1 MLPEQQQRIL
11 GYFIEE
17 AKDHLNTIEQG
28 LLALQNTIDDPE
40 MLKEVYRAA
49 HSIKGG
55 AGMLGLSSIQKTS
68 HLLEDCFKILEGS
81 PVRVDQKLESLFL
94 RVFDTLQSLI
104 EQLQGPFGLTED
116 VAASLMSTTAPVFS
130 ELQQHLEVLT
140 KQPVGGVKV
149 PAVAAAAKE
158 KDQIQ
163 VAFKQEVMEH
173 LRQMLQLFKPPQWP
187 NSREDLVSRCRQ
199 LQELGSRF
207 NLPGWSELLSC
218 AGRAIANPDNS
229 SQTLAPIVIK
239 EIKQAQELV
248 LAGREAEVAVSSQL
262 AALAPPAPTPEA
274 AIESD
279 LVDLLAVTGD
289 SDDSEDWFQSAL
301 AQAPADALGDGVA
314 SEPPEGAIDFGAN
327 AWEPGDDAAQFFWVP
342 DTDVTPAKTT
352 ARSDRPE
359 KPIVTAPADPTGPE
373 VGAAELMALNDL
385 FPEEVPELDSTWQVE
400 EVLGDAQSEP
410 MLESFDDFNA
420 ATDNELA
427 DLFAQTYT
435 ASPDD
440 SPEDDTVTLF
450 GKAFFDDESEV
461 SPIPPQGEAAAA
473 NRLTA
478 HLFDEDFSA
487 TGTPASR
494 SDEDISLFGEKFGF
508 DDDSTSDRVAFQ
520 GEGEAESALTDL
532 FEEDFPAVETGATSQ
547 DEEDLSLFGEDLFF
561 QDSPAEQIRASSPSA
576 AAASEP
582 EADDLSE
589 LFAGLNEDD
598 FWQAE
603 LANESEALDLARSQS
618 ADISNLDDSNWLEGW
633 DNAAIA
639 GQVPDE
645 LDMAGFEPS
654 APADDWQGELFTARE
669 ESSPAAGSAL
679 SDRAPIELN
688 REDSPSDLEALTP
701 ALSFGEVDFG
711 FNSPED
717 EAAMLLGDESE
728 LMGLEAI
735 NQNWADQIEGDAKAV
750 EFGALTDDFDWDAN
764 DLFGSQAAAGETP
777 SAQSIVSAPEVGSK
791 PTRDYPSPQNAEASI
806 DDFFS
811 LDEPSQL
818 WGEPSQTEADL
829 GLDANWLL
837 ASSDLFAD
845 METPPAQDAEIQ
857 ARISDGGEGE
867 FDLFAD
873 EPGTE
878 FDLFGNE
885 TPAEEE
891 AFEIADNATAE
902 ELLSFDFPSAESETG
917 ADDDDLAWLSEITQ
931 DVDAESDLAQQEHE
945 ENTEEGVV
953 NLTEGEEQFSFEQ
966 LAFAETTTTTE
977 GEEQFSF
984 EQLAFAETTT
994 TAELEPEPDFADLDA
1009 MLGEVGDIGATGVGS
1024 STPSAE
1030 LDFADLEAILG
1041 EAGDIGATGVSS
1053 STPSAEL
1060 DFADLEAMLGEE
1072 AIAPSGADMTLD
1084 TMSWMVSAIPGDGK
1098 STPAL
1103 VPTTDKTQ
1111 AVAASDEFEDL
1122 EAMIASAETLGG
1134 PPMKSRPGQAN
1145 ASKPRARIF
1154 EQTMKVP
1161 VKQLDNLT
1169 NLVGELVVN
1178 RNSLEQDQERLR
1190 QFLDNLL
1197 HQVQQL
1203 SDVGARMQ
1211 DLYERSLLES
1221 ALLASRQS
1229 YRFSTTGGDGFG
1241 GYSSGSTW
1249 DHIEM
1254 DRFTPFHTL
1263 SQEMI
1268 ELIVRVRESASDIE
1282 FIVDETDQVSR
1293 QFRQVT
1299 TQLQEGLTRARMVP
1313 FAEIERVFPLFR
1325 YVRDKAAELGKQA
1338 ELRIEGRE
1346 TLIDKLI
1353 LEHLSDPMKHLIN
1366 NGLAHGIEAPEVRQR
1381 QGKPPVGRIT
1391 LSAFH
1396 QGNQTV
1402 ISFSDDGAG
1411 IDVELLKAKA
1421 VEKRLITAEQANSL
1435 SRIEAYELL
1444 YLSGLSTKDKADLI
1458 AGKGVGM
1465 DVVRTNVSEIR
1476 GTITTD
1482 STQGKGTSFTI
1493 RLPLT
1498 LSICK
1503 ALCCVSNQARI
1514 AFPMDGVEDALDVPK
1529 SRVQV
1534 NAEGNQYIQWRDMQ
1548 LEFKHLNEL
1557 LTFNRQLG
1565 RGRVYGAS
1573 KDEDSVAI
1581 VVLRSAGNFLAIQV
1595 DQVVG
1600 EQEIVIKQLEGPVP
1614 KPIGIAGA
1622 TVMGDG
1628 RIMPIGDV
1636 LELIDIAMGRVGKDR
1651 RAMLWEQNNLAAAS
1665 ETPVNEPRVLIVD
1678 DSITVRELLS
1688 MTFNKAGY
1696 RVEQA
1701 RDGQEAWDKLKSG
1714 LPCDIVF
1721 CDIEMPRMNG
1731 LELLSRLHKDP
1742 DLTHL
1747 PVAMLT
1753 SRGAEKHRE
1762 MAFDLGASGY
1772 FTKPYLEEAL
1782 LDAASRMLKGEK
1794 LVPSNMSAS

>member
-55 AGMLGLSSIQKTS
+55 AGMLGISSIQKTS

-81 PVRVDQKLESLFL
+81 PVRVDQKLEELFL
-94 RVFDTLQSLI
+94 GVFDTLQSLVD
-104 EQLQGPFGLTED
+104 QLQGPFGLTED
-116 VAASLMSTTAPVFS
+116 VAAGLMSTIAPVFS
-130 ELQQHLEVLT
+130 ELQQHLDVLT
-140 KQPVGGVKV
+140 KQPAAASGAKAG
-149 PAVAAAAKE
+149 AGAAAKNMVE
-158 KDQIQ
+158 TLDVTSLQQ
-163 VAFKQEVMEH
+163 AFKQEVMEQ

-187 NSREDLVSRCRQ
+187 NSRQDLASRCES
-199 LQELGSRF
+199 LQELGTRF
-207 NLPGWSELLSC
+207 NLPGWSELLSI
-218 AGRAIANPDNS
+218 AARAIANLENT

-248 LAGREAEVAVSSQL
+248 LAGRGNQVKASEQL
-262 AALAPPAPTPEA
+262 AALQPPAPTPEE
-274 AIESD
+274 AIASD
-279 LVDLLAVTGD
+279 LENLLAATGD
-289 SDDSEDWFQSAL
+289 TDDADWFQSAL
-301 AQAPADALGDGVA
+301 AEAPAAEA
-314 SEPPEGAIDFGAN
+314 PSEAEELFGFAG
-327 AWEPGDDAAQFFWVP
+327 EPADDAAQFFFVP
-342 DTDVTPAKTT
+342 ETEVAPPKTT
-352 ARSDRPE
+352 PRSDRSSSE
-359 KPIVTAPADPTGPE
+359 KPSITAPADPTGPE
-373 VGAAELMALNDL
+373 VGAAELIALNDL

-400 EVLGDAQSEP
+400 EVMGDADSQP
-410 MLESFDDFNA
+410 LLESLDDFNVGG
-420 ATDNELA
+420 DNELA
-427 DLFAQTYT
+427 DLFADGSAEFPQ
-435 ASPDD
+435 ADAAE
-440 SPEDDTVTLF
+440 EDDTVTLF
-450 GKAFFDDESEV
+450 GKTFDFDDSEDEPV
-461 SPIPPQGEAAAA
+461 APQGAARE
-473 NRLTA
+473 NRLTDDPFQDLA
-478 HLFDEDFSA
+478 ASGTASPQDEDL
-487 TGTPASR
+487 
-494 SDEDISLFGEKFGF
+494 SLFGENFFF
-508 DDDSTSDRVAFQ
+508 D
-520 GEGEAESALTDL
+520 ESASDPVAAQTAAATENRVTDDL
-532 FEEDFPAVETGATSQ
+532 FEDLAAPETAASAP
-547 DEEDLSLFGEDLFF
+547 DEDLSLFGEDFFFEESASAPLESQEATAANTLTDDLFE
-561 QDSPAEQIRASSPSA
+561 DLA
-576 AAASEP
+576 APETAASAPDEDLSLFGEDFFFEESASDP
-582 EADDLSE
+582 VGATVPSPTGTSEMESEGLSE

-603 LANESEALDLARSQS
+603 SNESENLGLATEESPDFS
-618 ADISNLDDSNWLEGW
+618 SFADSNWLQES
-633 DNAAIA
+633 NNEAIA
-639 GQVPDE
+639 APVADE
-645 LDMAGFEPS
+645 LDLAGF
-654 APADDWQGELFTARE
+654 DWSGELSTPEDDNLTA
-669 ESSPAAGSAL
+669 AAPDLTPTQLNSEDSQSDLAGATL
-679 SDRAPIELN
+679 DRA
-688 REDSPSDLEALTP
+688 
-701 ALSFGEVDFG
+701 FGDADFE
-711 FNSPED
+711 FSSPED
-717 EAAMLLGDESE
+717 GAEAF
-728 LMGLEAI
+728 
-735 NQNWADQIEGDAKAV
+735 
-750 EFGALTDDFDWDAN
+750 EFPALTDDFDASNLFETEAATETPQQQSGDV
-764 DLFGSQAAAGETP
+764 DLEFGSL
-777 SAQSIVSAPEVGSK
+777 
-791 PTRDYPSPQNAEASI
+791 PTNDYPSATNTEATF

-811 LDEPSQL
+811 LDQASQMPADAEL
-818 WGEPSQTEADL
+818 EAL
-829 GLDANWLL
+829 
-837 ASSDLFAD
+837 DLFGD
-845 METPPAQDAEIQ
+845 MESTVFPELNMGLEQDAQ
-857 ARISDGGEGE
+857 MLEGIPE
-867 FDLFAD
+867 EGDFDLFAQD
-873 EPGTE
+873 ESAAG
-878 FDLFGNE
+878 FDLFD
-885 TPAEEE
+885 AEAE
-891 AFEIADNATAE
+891 AAAQGLEIADNLTPE
-902 ELLSFDFPSAESETG
+902 ELPSFELAAADSATE
-917 ADDDDLAWLSEITQ
+917 ADDDLGWLSEITQ
-931 DVDAESDLAQQEHE
+931 DVD
-945 ENTEEGVV
+945 
-953 NLTEGEEQFSFEQ
+953 GEDE
-966 LAFAETTTTTE
+966 LAFGDEETAAGAGLNLAAANEPISFDQLDVEPASTPSELAAEADF
-977 GEEQFSF
+977 GD
-984 EQLAFAETTT
+984 
-994 TAELEPEPDFADLDA
+994 LEA
-1009 MLGEVGDIGATGVGS
+1009 MLGADAAVEVAA
-1024 STPSAE
+1024 PAE
-1030 LDFADLEAILG
+1030 SEASFDLDFDDLEAMLG
-1041 EAGDIGATGVSS
+1041 ADAAVEVAAATESEASFD
-1053 STPSAEL
+1053 L
-1060 DFADLEAMLGEE
+1060 DFDDLEAMLGEE
-1072 AIAPSGADMTLD
+1072 AIAPTSEAANLNPPPA
-1084 TMSWMVSAIPGDGK
+1084 VSNLP
-1098 STPAL
+1098 STPAK
-1103 VPTTDKTQ
+1103 VADK
-1111 AVAASDEFEDL
+1111 EFEDL
-1122 EAMIASAETLGG
+1122 EAMLVTAAEMVG
-1134 PPMKSRPGQAN
+1134 PPMKTRPGQVST
-1145 ASKPRARIF
+1145 SKPRARIF

-1229 YRFSTTGGDGFG
+1229 YRFSTSTTGDLSN
-1241 GYSSGSTW
+1241 GYSSSSTW

-1366 NGLAHGIEAPEVRQR
+1366 NGLAHGIESPEVRQR

-1391 LSAFH
+1391 ISAFH

-1411 IDVELLKAKA
+1411 IDVDRLKAKA
-1421 VEKRLITAEQANSL
+1421 VEKRLITPDQAKNL

-1503 ALCCVSNQARI
+1503 ALCCVSDQALI
-1514 AFPMDGVEDALDVPK
+1514 AFPMDGVEDALDVPIT
-1529 SRVQV
+1529 RVQV
-1534 NAEGNQYIQWRDMQ
+1534 NAEGENYIQWRDMQ
-1548 LEFKHLNEL
+1548 LTFKHLNEL
-1557 LTFNRQLG
+1557 LAFNRQMG

-1595 DQVVG
+1595 DRVVG

-1651 RAMLWEQNNLAAAS
+1651 RAMLWEQNNLAAVS
-1665 ETPVNEPRVLIVD
+1665 EAPVTEPRVLIVD

-1721 CDIEMPRMNG
+1721 CDIEMPRMDG

-1753 SRGAEKHRE
+1753 SRGAEKHRQ

-1794 LVPSNMSAS
+1794 LVTSNVSASS

>member
-40 MLKEVYRAA
+40 MLREVYRAA
-49 HSIKGG
+49 HSVKGG

-81 PVRVDQKLESLFL
+81 PLRVDQKLESLFL

-116 VAASLMSTTAPVFS
+116 VAASLMATTGPVFS
-130 ELQQHLEVLT
+130 ELQEHLEVLT
-140 KQPVGGVKV
+140 KQAAGGVKV
-149 PAVAAAAKE
+149 PAKAPAGKE
-158 KDQIQ
+158 KEQIQ

-187 NSREDLVSRCRQ
+187 NSREELVSRCLQ
-199 LQELGSRF
+199 LQELGDRF

-218 AGRAIANPDNS
+218 GARAIANPDNS
-229 SQTLAPIVIK
+229 SQSLAPVVIK

-248 LAGREAEVAVSSQL
+248 LAGRGAEVNVSQQL
-262 AALAPPAPTPEA
+262 AALAPPAPTPEE

-289 SDDSEDWFQSAL
+289 SEDSDDWFQSAL
-301 AQAPADALGDGVA
+301 EETPAAALPENGFELGA
-314 SEPPEGAIDFGAN
+314 STSEPA
-327 AWEPGDDAAQFFWVP
+327 DDAAQFFWVP
-342 DTDVTPAKTT
+342 DSEPTPPKTT
-352 ARSDRPE
+352 PRGDRPE
-359 KPIVTAPADPTGPE
+359 KPSVTAPAEPTGPE
-373 VGAAELMALNDL
+373 VGAAELIALNDL

-400 EVLGDAQSEP
+400 EFLGDAQGEP
-410 MLESFDDFNA
+410 LLDSFDDFND

-427 DLFAQTYT
+427 DLFAQSST
-435 ASPDD
+435 ASREDD
-440 SPEDDTVTLF
+440 SAEEDDTVTLF
-450 GKAFFDDESEV
+450 GRAFFDDEGEAE
-461 SPIPPQGEAAAA
+461 PIPAESEAAGATGLRE
-473 NRLTA
+473 N
-478 HLFDEDFSA
+478 LFDEDFSA
-487 TGTPASR
+487 TPTTASP
-494 SDEDISLFGEKFGF
+494 SDEDISLFGESFF
-508 DDDSTSDRVAFQ
+508 LEEESTSDPVAVQ
-520 GEGEAESALTDL
+520 GEADAESALTDL
-532 FEEDFPAVETGATSQ
+532 FEQDFPAVETAATQ
-547 DEEDLSLFGEDLFF
+547 DEEDLSLFGEDFF
-561 QDSPAEQIRASSPSA
+561 FEDSPAEAIRATSPSA
-576 AAASEP
+576 AASEA

-603 LANESEALDLARSQS
+603 LPNESQALDLASSDS
-618 ADISNLDDSNWLEGW
+618 ADISNSFDSNWLEGW
-633 DNAAIA
+633 DSAAIGA
-639 GQVPDE
+639 QVADD
-645 LDMAGFEPS
+645 LDMAGFESS
-654 APADDWQGELFTARE
+654 AAADDWEGDLFAASE
-669 ESSPAAGSAL
+669 DDSPAGSAF
-679 SDRAPIELN
+679 SDSSPIELN
-688 REDSPSDLEALTP
+688 TEDSQSDLDALTP
-701 ALSFGEVDFG
+701 ELSFGEADFA
-711 FNSPED
+711 FNAPFD
-717 EAAMLLGDESE
+717 QPAPLLGDESE
-728 LMGLEAI
+728 LMGIEEI
-735 NQNWADQIEGDAKAV
+735 NQNWADQIAGDAEGF
-750 EFGALTDDFDWDAN
+750 EFGALSDDFDWNAN
-764 DLFGSQAAAGETP
+764 DLFGSEAAPIET
-777 SAQSIVSAPEVGSK
+777 ASAPGVVGESEVGSI
-791 PTRDYPSPQNAEASI
+791 PTTDYPCLQNADASI

-811 LDEPSQL
+811 LDEESQVAV
-818 WGEPSQTEADL
+818 EPSQSDAALE
-829 GLDANWLL
+829 LDANWLE

-845 METPPAQDAEIQ
+845 METPAPQDAQIPD
-857 ARISDGGEGE
+857 RISDGEEGEFDFFADEPGSE
-867 FDLFAD
+867 FDLFA
-873 EPGTE
+873 
-878 FDLFGNE
+878 NE
-885 TPAEEE
+885 TP
-891 AFEIADNATAE
+891 ADNATAP
-902 ELLSFDFPSAESETG
+902 ELLSFDLPSAESESG
-917 ADDDDLAWLSEITQ
+917 ADDDLGWLSEITQ
-931 DVDAESDLAQQEHE
+931 DVGDESDLALQQHE
-945 ENTEEGVV
+945 ENTEDEVL
-953 NLTEGEEQFSFEQ
+953 NLTDEDEQFSFEE
-966 LAFAETTTTTE
+966 LSFAETTAPE
-977 GEEQFSF
+977 LQAEE
-984 EQLAFAETTT
+984 
-994 TAELEPEPDFADLDA
+994 
-1009 MLGEVGDIGATGVGS
+1009 
-1024 STPSAE
+1024 
-1030 LDFADLEAILG
+1030 DFADLEAMLG
-1041 EAGDIGATGVSS
+1041 EDAALGATGVME

-1060 DFADLEAMLGEE
+1060 DFADLEAMLGEDAALGATGVTE
-1072 AIAPSGADMTLD
+1072 STPSAELDFADLEAMLGEDAIAPTSADLNLG
-1084 TMSWMVSAIPGDGK
+1084 TMASMLSAIPADGK
-1098 STPAL
+1098 STPGS
-1103 VPTTDKTQ
+1103 VPTGNKTP
-1111 AVAASDEFEDL
+1111 AAASDEFEDL

-1145 ASKPRARIF
+1145 GSKPRARIF

-1229 YRFSTTGGDGFG
+1229 YRFSTTNSDGLN

-1366 NGLAHGIEAPEVRQR
+1366 NALAHGIEAPEVRQR

-1391 LSAFH
+1391 ISAFH

-1402 ISFSDDGAG
+1402 ISFADDGAG
-1411 IDVELLKAKA
+1411 IDVERLKAKA
-1421 VEKRLITAEQANSL
+1421 VEKRLISAEQARSL

-1444 YLSGLSTKDKADLI
+1444 YLSGLSTKDKADLM

-1482 STQGKGTSFTI
+1482 SSQGKGTSFTI

-1529 SRVQV
+1529 ARIQV

-1565 RGRVYGAS
+1565 RGRVYGAN

-1581 VVLRSAGNFLAIQV
+1581 VVLRSAANFLAIQV

-1614 KPIGIAGA
+1614 KPVGIAGA

-1721 CDIEMPRMNG
+1721 CDIEMPRMDG
-1731 LELLSRLHKDP
+1731 LELLSRLHKDA

-1753 SRGAEKHRE
+1753 SRGAEKHRQ

-1794 LVPSNMSAS
+1794 LVTTNISAS

>member
-28 LLALQNTIDDPE
+28 LLALQHTIDDPE

-55 AGMLGLSSIQKTS
+55 AGMLGISSIQKTS

-81 PVRVDQKLESLFL
+81 PVRVDQKLEELFL
-94 RVFDTLQSLI
+94 RVFDTLQSLV

-116 VAASLMSTTAPVFS
+116 VAAGLMSTIAPVFT
-130 ELQQHLEVLT
+130 ELQQHLEHLT
-140 KQPVGGVKV
+140 KHPAPASGAKV
-149 PAVAAAAKE
+149 ATTAAAAKQKE
-158 KDQIQ
+158 QLQ
-163 VAFKQEVMEH
+163 QAFKQEVMEH

-187 NSREDLVSRCRQ
+187 NSRQDLVSRCERLEQ
-199 LQELGSRF
+199 LGSRF
-207 NLPGWSELLSC
+207 QLPAWSDLLLTT
-218 AGRAIANPDNS
+218 ARAIAHPDNS

-248 LAGREAEVAVSSQL
+248 LAGRGDQVTVSKQL
-262 AALAPPAPTPEA
+262 AALQPPAPTPEE

-279 LVDLLAVTGD
+279 LENLLAATGE
-289 SDDSEDWFQSAL
+289 SDDSDWFQSAL
-301 AQAPADALGDGVA
+301 MQTPPA
-314 SEPPEGAIDFGAN
+314 EPPSGAQDLFAL
-327 AWEPGDDAAQFFWVP
+327 APEPAEDAAQFFWIP
-342 DTDVTPAKTT
+342 ETEVTPPKTT
-352 ARSDRPE
+352 PRSDRPTSE
-359 KPIVTAPADPTGPE
+359 KPSITTPADPTGPE
-373 VGAAELMALNDL
+373 VGAAELIALNDL

-400 EVLGDAQSEP
+400 EVLGDDQSHP
-410 MLESFDDFNA
+410 LLEGLEDFNIGP
-420 ATDNELA
+420 DNELA
-427 DLFAQTYT
+427 DLFADSTE
-435 ASPDD
+435 SPEED

-450 GKAFFDDESEV
+450 GKTFDFDDSEDEPV
-461 SPIPPQGEAAAA
+461 APVAPQSAAKAENPLTEDLFEDLSAPETTASP
-473 NRLTA
+473 
-478 HLFDEDFSA
+478 D
-487 TGTPASR
+487 
-494 SDEDISLFGEKFGF
+494 DEDISLFGEDFF
-508 DDDSTSDRVAFQ
+508 FEDSSAAVVASPGQ
-520 GEGEAESALTDL
+520 GAGENELTDDL
-532 FEEDFPAVETGATSQ
+532 FEQNLSVPETTVSPED
-547 DEEDLSLFGEDLFF
+547 EDISLFGEDFF
-561 QDSPAEQIRASSPSA
+561 FEDSSPDPVASQEQGAGENRLTDDLFEQNLSAPETTISPEDEDVSLFGEDFFFEESSA
-576 AAASEP
+576 AFVGANLASPDATP
-582 EADDLSE
+582 EMETDDLSE

-603 LANESEALDLARSQS
+603 SNEPENVGLATEESADFSSFADSGWLQDADSEA
-618 ADISNLDDSNWLEGW
+618 I
-633 DNAAIA
+633 AAA
-639 GQVPDE
+639 VPDE
-645 LDMAGFEPS
+645 LDLAGFDPS
-654 APADDWQGELFTARE
+654 SEDDWSGEFSTARE
-669 ESSPAAGSAL
+669 EM
-679 SDRAPIELN
+679 SDQASTQLN
-688 REDSPSDLEALTP
+688 GEDSDLEGVTP
-701 ALSFGEVDFG
+701 QLSFGEADFG
-711 FNSPED
+711 FNSPEN
-717 EAAMLLGDESE
+717 EAQAF
-728 LMGLEAI
+728 
-735 NQNWADQIEGDAKAV
+735 
-750 EFGALTDDFDWDAN
+750 EFAALTDDFDLDTSN
-764 DLFGSQAAAGETP
+764 LFGSEVTTETP
-777 SAQSIVSAPEVGSK
+777 LAQSSGIELEVAS
-791 PTRDYPSPQNAEASI
+791 PTTNDYPSQVNAEASI

-811 LDEPSQL
+811 LDPSSQMQAD
-818 WGEPSQTEADL
+818 GE
-829 GLDANWLL
+829 LDA
-837 ASSDLFAD
+837 SDLFGD
-845 METPPAQDAEIQ
+845 MQSTVFPEVDFGLEPDAEML
-857 ARISDGGEGE
+857 EGVPDRQE
-867 FDLFAD
+867 GDFDLFAQ
-873 EPGTE
+873 EPDAG
-878 FDLFGNE
+878 FDLFDTE
-885 TPAEEE
+885 TGAEEG
-891 AFEIADNATAE
+891 FEIADNSTAE
-902 ELLSFDFPSAESETG
+902 ELLSFDLPPVESAPGT
-917 ADDDDLAWLSEITQ
+917 DDDDLAWLSEITQ
-931 DVDAESDLAQQEHE
+931 DVEAESELALQHE
-945 ENTEEGVV
+945 ESTEEAVLD
-953 NLTEGEEQFSFEQ
+953 LTEAEEQLSFEQ
-966 LAFAETTTTTE
+966 LAFAETT
-977 GEEQFSF
+977 
-984 EQLAFAETTT
+984 AP
-994 TAELEPEPDFADLDA
+994 ELEIEADFGDLEA
-1009 MLGEVGDIGATGVGS
+1009 MLGEEGVLEATAVDES
-1024 STPSAE
+1024 SPSSE
-1030 LDFADLEAILG
+1030 LDFGDLEAMLG
-1041 EAGDIGATGVSS
+1041 EEGVLEATAVDESS
-1053 STPSAEL
+1053 PSSEL
-1060 DFADLEAMLGEE
+1060 DFGDLEAMLGEE
-1072 AIAPSGADMTLD
+1072 AIAPKNEASLVNNPPPIPVAGKK
-1084 TMSWMVSAIPGDGK
+1084 AIAP
-1098 STPAL
+1098 
-1103 VPTTDKTQ
+1103 TQ
-1111 AVAASDEFEDL
+1111 AKVADKEFDDL
-1122 EAMIASAETLGG
+1122 EAMLASAAELGG
-1134 PPMKSRPGQAN
+1134 PPIKSSRPGQA
-1145 ASKPRARIF
+1145 SGPGRTTRIF

-1229 YRFSTTGGDGFG
+1229 YRFSTTSGDLSN
-1241 GYSSGSTW
+1241 GYSSSSTW

-1254 DRFTPFHTL
+1254 DRFTPFHSL

-1325 YVRDKAAELGKQA
+1325 YVRDKAAEMGKQA

-1366 NGLAHGIEAPEVRQR
+1366 NGLAHGIESPEVRQR

-1391 LSAFH
+1391 ISAFH

-1402 ISFSDDGAG
+1402 ISFADDGAG
-1411 IDVELLKAKA
+1411 IDIERLKAKA
-1421 VEKRLITAEQANSL
+1421 VEKRLITAEQAKSL

-1534 NAEGNQYIQWRDMQ
+1534 NAQGNPYIQWRDMQ

-1557 LTFNRQLG
+1557 LTFNRQMG

-1651 RAMLWEQNNLAAAS
+1651 RAMLWEQSNIPAAS
-1665 ETPVNEPRVLIVD
+1665 EVPVNEPRVLIVD

-1721 CDIEMPRMNG
+1721 CDIEMPRMDG
-1731 LELLSRLHKDP
+1731 LELLSRLHKDA

-1753 SRGAEKHRE
+1753 SRGAEKHRQ
-1762 MAFDLGASGY
+1762 MAFELGASGY

-1794 LVPSNMSAS
+1794 LVTTNVSASSS

>member
-55 AGMLGLSSIQKTS
+55 AGMLGISSIQKTS

-81 PVRVDQKLESLFL
+81 PVRVDQKLEELFL
-94 RVFDTLQSLI
+94 GVFDTLQSLVD
-104 EQLQGPFGLTED
+104 QLQGPFGLTED
-116 VAASLMSTTAPVFS
+116 VAAGLMSTIAPVFS

-140 KQPVGGVKV
+140 KQPAAASGVKV
-149 PAVAAAAKE
+149 ATTAAPANNMVE
-158 KDQIQ
+158 TLHVTSLQQ
-163 VAFKQEVMEH
+163 VFKQEVMEQ

-187 NSREDLVSRCRQ
+187 NSRQDLVSRCES
-199 LQELGSRF
+199 LQELGTRF
-207 NLPGWSELLSC
+207 NLTAWSDLL
-218 AGRAIANPDNS
+218 AIAARAIANPENT

-248 LAGREAEVAVSSQL
+248 LAGRGNQVTTSEQL
-262 AALAPPAPTPEA
+262 AALQPPAPTPEA

-279 LVDLLAVTGD
+279 LENLLAATGE
-289 SDDSEDWFQSAL
+289 SDDSDWFGSAL
-301 AQAPADALGDGVA
+301 ASESAAEPPSGAQDLFGVA
-314 SEPPEGAIDFGAN
+314 S
-327 AWEPGDDAAQFFWVP
+327 EPGDDAAQFFWVP
-342 DTDVTPAKTT
+342 EAEVAPPKTT
-352 ARSDRPE
+352 PRSDRPTGE
-359 KPIVTAPADPTGPE
+359 KPSITTPADPTGPE
-373 VGAAELMALNDL
+373 VGAAELIALNDL

-400 EVLGDAQSEP
+400 EVLGDADSQP
-410 MLESFDDFNA
+410 LLESFEDFNVGA
-420 ATDNELA
+420 DNELA
-427 DLFAQTYT
+427 DLFADSSTEF
-435 ASPDD
+435 PEDD

-450 GKAFFDDESEV
+450 GKTFDFDDSEDEPV
-461 SPIPPQGEAAAA
+461 APQGAAKAE
-473 NRLTA
+473 NPLT
-478 HLFDEDFSA
+478 E
-487 TGTPASR
+487 
-494 SDEDISLFGEKFGF
+494 
-508 DDDSTSDRVAFQ
+508 
-520 GEGEAESALTDL
+520 DL
-532 FEEDFPAVETGATSQ
+532 FEGLAAPATSASPE
-547 DEEDLSLFGEDLFF
+547 DEDLSLFGEDFSFEEEESAL
-561 QDSPAEQIRASSPSA
+561 AKAASQEA
-576 AAASEP
+576 AAAENRLTDDLFGLAAPETAASAEDEDLSLFGEDFFFEESANAPVGASVPSPATKSEM
-582 EADDLSE
+582 ETDGLSE

-603 LANESEALDLARSQS
+603 SNEPENFGLATEESGDLSSFGDRSWLQ
-618 ADISNLDDSNWLEGW
+618 DSNNE
-633 DNAAIA
+633 AIA
-639 GQVPDE
+639 AAVPDE
-645 LDMAGFEPS
+645 LDLAGF
-654 APADDWQGELFTARE
+654 DWEGEFSTAGE
-669 ESSPAAGSAL
+669 ESLTAAAGSAL
-679 SDRAPIELN
+679 PDLAPTQLN
-688 REDSPSDLEALTP
+688 SEEALTP
-701 ALSFGEVDFG
+701 ELSFGEADFA

-717 EAAMLLGDESE
+717 EA
-728 LMGLEAI
+728 
-735 NQNWADQIEGDAKAV
+735 EGFDFA
-750 EFGALTDDFDWDAN
+750 ALTDDFDLAAS
-764 DLFGSQAAAGETP
+764 DLFGSQVPTETP
-777 SAQSIVSAPEVGSK
+777 GRQSSGIDLDVASP
-791 PTRDYPSPQNAEASI
+791 PTNDYPSPANAEASI

-811 LDEPSQL
+811 LERASQMPTDAEL
-818 WGEPSQTEADL
+818 DTSDLFGDMDSTVFPEVNL
-829 GLDANWLL
+829 GLD
-837 ASSDLFAD
+837 
-845 METPPAQDAEIQ
+845 QDAEMLLGIPDDQ
-857 ARISDGGEGE
+857 EGD
-867 FDLFAD
+867 FDLFAQ
-873 EPGTE
+873 EPDAD
-878 FDLFGNE
+878 FDLFDTETEAEALGFEMAGNS
-885 TPAEEE
+885 TVEEQ
-891 AFEIADNATAE
+891 
-902 ELLSFDFPSAESETG
+902 LSFELPPADSATG
-917 ADDDDLAWLSEITQ
+917 TDDDLGWLSEITEDLENEMELPLADQ
-931 DVDAESDLAQQEHE
+931 ESEAGAGLNLAAAD
-945 ENTEEGVV
+945 
-953 NLTEGEEQFSFEQ
+953 EQFSFDRFDLEQ
-966 LAFAETTTTTE
+966 TSTP
-977 GEEQFSF
+977 
-984 EQLAFAETTT
+984 
-994 TAELEPEPDFADLDA
+994 AELAAEADFGDLEAMLGQEATVEATAPAQSEASFDLDFGDLEA
-1009 MLGEVGDIGATGVGS
+1009 MLGEEAAVEATAPAQS
-1024 STPSAE
+1024 EPSFD
-1030 LDFADLEAILG
+1030 LDFGDLEAMLG
-1041 EAGDIGATGVSS
+1041 EEAAVEVSAPAQS
-1053 STPSAEL
+1053 EPSKFDA
-1060 DFADLEAMLGEE
+1060 DFGDLEAMLGEE
-1072 AIAPSGADMTLD
+1072 AIAPNGEAPTLNNALA
-1084 TMSWMVSAIPGDGK
+1084 VSNAAI
-1098 STPAL
+1098 A
-1103 VPTTDKTQ
+1103 KTQ
-1111 AVAASDEFEDL
+1111 AKAADKEFEDL
-1122 EAMIASAETLGG
+1122 EAMLASASELGG
-1134 PPMKSRPGQAN
+1134 PPIKSRPGQAA

-1229 YRFSTTGGDGFG
+1229 YRFSTSTTGDLSN
-1241 GYSSGSTW
+1241 GYSSSSTW

-1411 IDVELLKAKA
+1411 IDVERLKAKA
-1421 VEKRLITAEQANSL
+1421 VEKRLISPEQAKSL

-1721 CDIEMPRMNG
+1721 CDIEMPRMDG
-1731 LELLSRLHKDP
+1731 LELLSRLHKDA
-1742 DLTHL
+1742 DLSHL

-1753 SRGAEKHRE
+1753 SRGAEKHRQ

-1794 LVPSNMSAS
+1794 LVTTNVSAS